1 MKEYI
6 QHEEIKI
13 LEEKR
18 LIKVDLHAKICSQ
31 DDWARKNNER
41 IFILTT
47 LISYRVYVKTST
59 KIIAKY
65 EWTKK
70 NEDDE
75 SIELIYILSS
85 S

>member
-13 LEEKR
+13 LGEKR
-18 LIKVDLHAKICSQ
+18 LIKVDLYAKICSQ
-31 DDWARKNNER
+31 DDRTRKNNER
-41 IFILTT
+41 IFIFTT
-47 LISYRVYVKTST
+47 PILYRAYVKTLT
-59 KIIAKY
+59 KIIAKHK
-65 EWTKK
+65 WTKK
-70 NEDDE
+70 DKDDE

>member
-6 QHEEIKI
+6 QHKEIKI
-13 LEEKR
+13 LGEKR

-31 DDWARKNNER
+31 DDRTRKNNKR

-47 LISYRVYVKTST
+47 PILYRAYVETPT
-59 KIIAKY
+59 KMIAKH

-70 NEDDE
+70 DKDDE